1 MSDQKT
7 LKDLHSVT
15 SSQELV
21 DGVERYNLQDGVQTD
36 LFGQEALPVSPSQ
49 QQEKEKEKMTHG
61 IFGLSSSISSES
73 ANLQQSL
80 VNRLQQLSDLG
91 GSMIY
96 KLTLKEKVTPQQR
109 QYYQL
114 GASAPRTKGTDSS
127 SWPTPTQRDYKGG
140 RKLDSNAQ
148 NSSATTGVRYGLSL
162 DQAPQL
168 VPWLTSTTSD
178 MNGLREMDGKRSG
191 GLNTQAQSAWP
202 TPRVADT
209 NNLNNSPTVVQAR
222 VTKGRATV
230 AEIASHNV
238 SSWPTPAARD
248 VAGKSGAGRQ
258 KRKGN
263 PSDTVPNAAAT
274 VPWPTPRAGD
284 GGRNS
289 RTPEGAERELVRKN
303 MKPEDLNQ
311 AIRLAAVPWAT
322 PTATDLSRGT
332 KPPRPQDTGI
342 PLTQQVSGLTPW
354 ATPNTMDHM
363 KQRSDEALARAKTK
377 GGCSN
382 LKDQI
387 PLTQQVSEL
396 KPWATPNTMDHMALR
411 SDEALLR
418 QATVARKGRTF
429 PNNLREQVDP
439 RSQEI
444 YASGKIP
451 QSSTAETENTA
462 PSQLNPRFSLWL
474 MGYPIEWAYSGERV
488 TPLSRKRQPK
498 S

>member
-7 LKDLHSVT
+7 LKDSPNVI
-15 SSQELV
+15 SSQESE
-21 DGVERYNLQDGVQTD
+21 DGVEHYNSQDGVQTD

-49 QQEKEKEKMTHG
+49 QPGKEKEKMTHG
-61 IFGLSSSISSES
+61 IFGQSSLISSES

-80 VNRLQQLSDLG
+80 VSRLRQLSDLG
-91 GSMIY
+91 GSTIY
-96 KLTLKEKVTPQQR
+96 KLTLKEKVTPQGR
-109 QYYQL
+109 SYFQL
-114 GASAPRTKGTDSS
+114 AASVPRTKERDSS
-127 SWPTPTQRDYKGG
+127 SWPTPKAKEVTEDYDQYIKRMKSSKHEKNRGKTEPASVSMAAQLTSWPTPTQRDYKGG

-168 VPWLTSTTSD
+168 VPWLTPTTSD
-178 MNGLREMDGKRSG
+178 MNGVWEMDGKRSG

-202 TPRVADT
+202 TPT
-209 NNLNNSPTVVQAR
+209 
-222 VTKGRATV
+222 
-230 AEIASHNV
+230 
-238 SSWPTPAARD
+238 ARD

-274 VPWPTPRAGD
+274 V
-284 GGRNS
+284 
-289 RTPEGAERELVRKN
+289 
-303 MKPEDLNQ
+303 
-311 AIRLAAVPWAT
+311 
-322 PTATDLSRGT
+322 
-332 KPPRPQDTGI
+332 
-342 PLTQQVSGLTPW
+342 PW

-429 PNNLREQVDP
+429 PANLREQVDP